1 MALPMLPCSIFSSG
15 RGWLLVVHLV
25 NSIGSFNKPADGS
38 FLSQDGLQHLLL
50 TILASQGGEGLT
62 VLWSVAAA

>member
-1 MALPMLPCSIFSSG
+1 MALPMLPCNISSSG
-15 RGWLLVVHLV
+15 RGWLLVVRLA

-38 FLSQDGLQHLLL
+38 FLPQGGLQHLLL
-50 TILASQGGEGLT
+50 TILASQGGESLT